1 LIVFITNQHT
11 SLLAGVQSPLLAETL
26 AL

>member
-1 LIVFITNQHT
+1 VFITNQHT
-11 SLLAGVQSPLLAETL
+11 SWLAGVQSPLLAETL